1 MKCVRPCCREAIPD
15 VASFCPWF
23 GKKQLEAAPQQRK
36 KRSRPKGSG
45 TVYSCVWRWIL

>member
-1 MKCVRPCCREAIPD
+1 MREIMLPEGDPGWCFFLSVVRE
-15 VASFCPWF
+15 
-23 GKKQLEAAPQQRK
+23 EAAGSRSAAKK